1 MVLKKIPSSASDPAR
16 PDAGGI
22 RPARAGDAEAVRDLV
37 ERAYAPWV
45 AIVGRRPGPMDDD
58 YAKHIAAGEVFV
70 LDREGA
76 IAALCVLL
84 AGAGHL
90 LLDNVAV
97 APERQGEG
105 LGRAMVAF
113 AEAEAKARGY
123 GELRLYTHERMAANV
138 ALYARFGFVETHRA
152 VQDGFSRVFMAK
164 RVG

>member
-1 MVLKKIPSSASDPAR
+1 VH
-16 PDAGGI
+16 
-22 RPARAGDAEAVRDLV
+22 DLV

-45 AIVGRRPGPMDDD
+45 AIVGRRPGPMNDD

-76 IAALCVLL
+76 LAALCVLV
-84 AGAGHL
+84 AGADHL

-105 LGRAMVAF
+105 LGRVMVAF
-113 AEAEAKARGY
+113 AEAGAKARGY
-123 GELRLYTHERMAANV
+123 RELRLFTHERMAANI
-138 ALYARFGFVETHRA
+138 ALYAKLGFVETHRA
-152 VQDGFSRVFMAK
+152 VQDGFHRVFMAK